1 MGANGSGKSTL
12 IEAVS
17 WVLFGSGSVDRTDKE
32 GIKYSGAEPHEDC
45 SVMLQFELGGV
56 QYQVRRTMRGKSLKA
71 DAQLL
76 GNGEVLASSERSV
89 TSQVEKILGM
99 DHRAFFLSVFAR
111 QKELSALSALPPAER
126 KKLIVRMLDLDVL
139 QTVIDNIKRDERDEK
154 KALQFV
160 NEQLL
165 TAGGRP
171 KREVLEDERASL
183 EGELKV
189 LHCQLDAAN
198 KDLER
203 LEEELEKAKGHKE
216 WVALKEKEF
225 RQRETGL
232 LEKRSELKGLNEN
245 RDAMEQEIATLQS
258 RLANLPELK
267 ARSEEYRSLMES
279 RESMEEARGAHER
292 RGTLL
297 ESLQQNKERIDRIER
312 TIAEDEKKR
321 RELKDPRGSMDKVDE
336 NLAAL
341 DTETLDKKRD
351 LSVAE
356 AEVRRLQRDVKVL
369 DTNRS
374 EIQSLGEDG
383 VCPTC
388 RRTLGEQHTY
398 LVATLEEQRQEAELS
413 IAAQNEKISQLKEE
427 IDTLQRRKAALEDR
441 RKKLQEDDRA
451 AGDLDARLEQATA
464 NLDSF
469 RTQRASLTAR
479 LEEIGADGFDED
491 AYRSI
496 KERLPGLS
504 AAAERYQK
512 LSGEAVRLPD
522 LQDGKER
529 LDASIALRRKEIE
542 SLEAELAAVGY
553 ERRDL
558 EKAQSAYEAAL
569 QARNAG
575 YNEVSKKVM
584 GIEHAQQRLEDKD
597 KAIAEID
604 DMERS
609 VEGRTMKVQQLATLA
624 QVMGDFKQN
633 VMERITP
640 TLSEIASELFDTIT
654 DSRYGGIEVDDNYDI
669 QIYDGG
675 VKYPLSRFSG
685 GEGDLANLCLRL
697 AISRVL
703 ADRSGNDMNFLVLDE
718 IFGSQDQVRKR
729 AIMETLNRLEKRF
742 HQIVLITHID
752 DTKDMMSNVVTVRE
766 LGDGTSDLLI

>member
-171 KREVLEDERASL
+171 KREVLEDERTSL
-183 EGELKV
+183 EGELKA

-198 KDLER
+198 KDLGR

-225 RQRETGL
+225 RQRETCL

-267 ARSEEYRSLMES
+267 ARSEEYRSLIES

-369 DTNRS
+369 ETNRS

-398 LVATLEEQRQEAELS
+398 LVATLEEQRQEAES
-413 IAAQNEKISQLKEE
+413 TIAAQNEKIGRLKEE

-479 LEEIGADGFDED
+479 LEEMGADGFDEN

-522 LQDGKER
+522 LQDSKER

-597 KAIAEID
+597 KAIAEINE
-604 DMERS
+604 MERS

-766 LGDGTSDLLI
+766 LGDGTSDLLV